1 MPSLVLKVLTCNMH
15 HGRDWQGRDS
25 LPRLA
30 ALIAASGAHLAALQE
45 VESGS
50 PRSAFAHQPHR
61 LARLSGLKM
70 FFAPALRLLSWQ
82 YGNCL
87 GSRLPVEQKKRFS
100 LPSTGGEK
108 RNLLL
113 LRLKAGPP
121 FYFLGTHLGLSAS
134 ERAAQ
139 AFYIADRLAEL
150 DAPFILGGDFN
161 APPSAPELLPLHRV
175 ARSSPATILTY
186 PAEKPRQ
193 CLDFFFFSPH
203 WQLLGCR
210 TIPTRASDHLPLLG
224 EFSLP
229 VYPSAPVIY

>member
-1 MPSLVLKVLTCNMH
+1 MPGLILKVLTCNIH
-15 HGRDWQGRDS
+15 HGRDLKDRDS

-30 ALIAASGAHLAALQE
+30 ALITASGAHLVALQE

-50 PRSAFAHQPHR
+50 PRSAFVHQPHR
-61 LARLSGLKM
+61 LARLSGLQV
-70 FFAPALRLLSWQ
+70 FFAPALRLLAWH

-87 GSRLPVEQKKRFS
+87 GSLLPVERKKRFT
-100 LPSTGGEK
+100 LPGTRREK

-161 APPSAPELLPLHRV
+161 APPFAPELLPLQRV
-175 ARSSPATILTY
+175 ARTSPATLPTY
-186 PAEKPRQ
+186 PAEKPHQ

-203 WQLLGCR
+203 WQLIGCR

-224 EFSLP
+224 EFKLKT
-229 VYPSAPVIY
+229 I